1 MPERDT
7 DLFQISIRQIGE
19 HREINVV
26 LGKALSVLPDTEL
39 WSQSATCCIAAAPR
53 GFQAT
58 WYALETAR
66 PSSRRLTNLK
76 WYSLPEGL
84 FGGHGDAAFKKIP
97 GICSAPI
104 DGNYRLEANL
114 VIALPTQIT
123 PGLIVPVVTKLS
135 PRLFSQQDL
144 DQRAADA
151 SNKQGLVRAAR
162 KPISTA

>member
-1 MPERDT
+1 MA
-7 DLFQISIRQIGE
+7 SS
-19 HREINVV
+19 N
-26 LGKALSVLPDTEL
+26 LSLYFCPASSAVTRSCPVITRLLPGR
-39 WSQSATCCIAAAPR
+39 CRVCVKGRAAAPR